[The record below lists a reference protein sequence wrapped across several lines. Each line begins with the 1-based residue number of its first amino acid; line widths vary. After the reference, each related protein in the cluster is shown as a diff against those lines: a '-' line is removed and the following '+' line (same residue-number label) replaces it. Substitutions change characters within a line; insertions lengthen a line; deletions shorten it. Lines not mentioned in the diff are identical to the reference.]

1 MPIAMRPEDFTAE
14 DFREALD
21 LSAETFERFKI
32 YHALLVK
39 WQKQINLVGLKT
51 LETAWHRHFYD
62 SAQILQYFP
71 RDARVVADLGSGAGF
86 PGLVLKILNPE
97 LNMNLVESD
106 ERKCLFL
113 RTVSRETGLDVSI
126 HNERIERVT
135 ESFVP
140 DIVTARALADL
151 TKLLELSSVWNR
163 KSKSLQLILLKG
175 EKADEELA
183 AARKSFAFSVDS
195 YPSVTEGRARVLR
208 LYDLACE

>member
-1 MPIAMRPEDFTAE
+1 MRPEDFTAA

-21 LSAETFERFKI
+21 LSAETFERFEI
-32 YHALLVK
+32 YYRLLVK
-39 WQKQINLVGLKT
+39 WQKQINLVSPKT
-51 LETAWHRHFYD
+51 IETAWHRHFYD

-71 RDARVVADLGSGAGF
+71 KDARVVADLGSGAGF

-140 DIVTARALADL
+140 DVVTARALADL
-151 TKLLELSSVWNR
+151 TKLLEFSSVWNR
-163 KSKSLQLILLKG
+163 KNKSLQLILLKG

-183 AARKSFAFSVDS
+183 LARQSFVFEVDS
-195 YPSVTEGRARVLR
+195 YPSVTESRARVLR
-208 LYDLACE
+208 LYDVACE

>member
-1 MPIAMRPEDFTAE
+1 MRPEEFSAE
-14 DFREALD
+14 NFRQALG
-21 LSAETFERFKI
+21 LSAEMFERFKI
-32 YHALLVK
+32 YHGLLVK
-39 WQKQINLVGLKT
+39 WQKQINLVSPKT
-51 LETAWHRHFYD
+51 IEQAWHRHFYD

-71 RDARVVADLGSGAGF
+71 KDARVVADLGSGAGF

-151 TKLLELSSVWNR
+151 TKLLEFSSVWNR

-183 AARKSFAFSVDS
+183 LARQTFAFSVDS
-195 YPSVTEGRARVLR
+195 YPSVTESRARVLR
-208 LYDLACE
+208 LYDVACE